1 MMKNASILFDKHF
14 VIGDVDSRLMGS
26 FVEHLGRCLYNGVY
40 EPSHPQADSLGFRN
54 DVKMLIRE
62 AGISGIRYPGGN
74 FVSGYQW
81 QDGVGPKAQR
91 PVKKEMAWSML
102 ETNEVGTNEFA
113 AFTRDI
119 GVDLIMACNLGTGSP
134 MAAGELVDYCNT
146 PSGTYW
152 ADLRRSHGVEQPYGI
167 SLWCLGNEMDGKWQI
182 SAMTAEEY
190 ARKAREAAKII
201 KWMDPQAQTI
211 VCGSCTN
218 EEGHLTFGEWDRVVL
233 ETCYDD
239 IDFISLH
246 RYLNYRPNKLLV
258 YAAHED
264 ERDIPW
270 LFSDLR
276 CYLDT
281 VIAACDFV
289 KGRRKSNKDI
299 AISFDEWGVVTES
312 GAIPGGQQQAYG
324 YASFSQLDAVVY
336 GGVLCTFLN
345 YADRVKVACQSLLVN
360 EGGMISTQPGG
371 VAIRQATFYPFRD
384 VARYAKGVSLRPVS
398 NIEPCETA
406 HHGQY
411 VALESAATFDA
422 LSGRLAVFIMNS
434 DLTDDVALQ
443 LQLNSFT
450 RLKPI
455 SHTLLYTDDYRQVNS
470 FEQPDNVVPIALPLA
485 EPVGGKLELVVKRH
499 SWNVLIFE
507 TM

>member
-1 MMKNASILFDKHF
+1 MKRASILFDKHY
-14 VIGDVDSRLMGS
+14 VIGEVDPRLMGS
-26 FVEHLGRCLYNGVY
+26 FVEHLGRCLYNGLY
-40 EPSHPQADSLGFRN
+40 EPGHPQADAQGFRN
-54 DVKMLIRE
+54 DVKALIRE
-62 AGISGIRYPGGN
+62 AGISGLRYPGGN

-113 AFTRDI
+113 AFTRDT
-119 GVDLIMACNLGTGSP
+119 GVELIMACNLGTGTP

-152 ADLRRSHGVEQPYGI
+152 AELRRTHGIEQPHGI
-167 SLWCLGNEMDGKWQI
+167 HLWCLGNEMDGKWQI
-182 SAMTAEEY
+182 SALTAEEY

-211 VCGSCTN
+211 ACGSCTN

-239 IDFISLH
+239 IDYISLH
-246 RYLNYRPNKLLV
+246 RYLNYRQNKLLV

-270 LFSDLR
+270 LFADLR

-289 KGRRKSNKDI
+289 KGRRKSNKEM

-312 GAIPGGQQQAYG
+312 GAVPGGQQQTYG

-345 YADRVKVACQSLLVN
+345 YANRIKIACQSLLVN
-360 EGGMISTQPGG
+360 EGGMISTMPGG
-371 VAIRQATFYPFRD
+371 PAIRQTTFYPFRD
-384 VARYAKGVSLRPVS
+384 VARHAKGVSLRSVS
-398 NIEPCETA
+398 HIDAVETG
-406 HHGQY
+406 HHGQH
-411 VALESAATFDA
+411 VALEAAATFDA
-422 LSGRLAVFIMNS
+422 DSGRLAVFIANS
-434 DLTDDVALQ
+434 DLNDDYALT
-443 LQLNSFT
+443 LQLNSFGV
-450 RLKPI
+450 LKPV
-455 SHTLLYTDDYRQVNS
+455 SHTLLYAEDYRQGNS
-470 FEQPDNVVPIALPLA
+470 FAQPEGVLPDTQPLA
-485 EPVGGKLELVVKRH
+485 EPQNGTLTLVVKRH
-499 SWNVLIFE
+499 SWNVLIFDVQ
-507 TM
+507 